1 MQCACCEGTT
11 VSTIVSVGVE
21 SACRSS
27 QPQIIH
33 VATPTLRMAISISK
47 EHHVIKSPETAHG
60 MHLLYWDWTTLC
72 LKNYTAVAHYIFD
85 ADQPILI
92 VFSR

>member
-1 MQCACCEGTT
+1 
-11 VSTIVSVGVE
+11 
-21 SACRSS
+21 
-27 QPQIIH
+27 
-33 VATPTLRMAISISK
+33 MAISISK